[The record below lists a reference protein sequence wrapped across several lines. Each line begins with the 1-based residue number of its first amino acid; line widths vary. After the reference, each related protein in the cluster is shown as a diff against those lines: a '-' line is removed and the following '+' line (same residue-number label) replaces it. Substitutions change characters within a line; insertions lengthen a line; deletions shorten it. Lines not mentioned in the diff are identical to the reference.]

1 MANGSYSLIKERRVG
16 TNKERLVSGTAVGNK
31 SVGRNEPGKPDDTT
45 QFLSEV
51 EERFQVKGNNF

>member
-1 MANGSYSLIKERRVG
+1 MANGSYSLVKERRVG
-16 TNKERLVSGTAVGNK
+16 TNKERLVSSTAVGNK
-31 SVGRNEPGKPDDTT
+31 SVGRNEPGKLDDTA